1 MEKYLEAGVPK
12 SQERVKDGRKKF
24 SFFNIK
30 ICIVEDYT
38 ISLISFYP

>member
-12 SQERVKDGRKKF
+12 SQERVKWKKKIF
-24 SFFNIK
+24 VFNNK
-30 ICIVEDYT
+30 ICTVDDNT